1 MNRTVNCR
9 LGDLLISLSQ
19 AIDMMNSCLVGHHR
33 RVAYMAYHLADTLQW
48 SAEEKT
54 DVLLAG
60 LIHDIGALSLR
71 DRLDIM
77 QFESDFARLHCE
89 AGYYLLR
96 RFEPLQGVADIIR
109 CHHHWWREVPAH
121 LRENGAASDGYR
133 GGQVLHLAD
142 RIDVLINRQENLI
155 SQEPEIARHISAEA
169 GERFM
174 PAAVAAFDTIRQYEF
189 FWLYMSPYYIQ
200 GKIREYLADS
210 AVTEIDLE
218 QLLAF
223 SEIFVNLIDFKSR
236 FTATHTSGVSATAVA
251 LARLLGFEEDRL
263 MLIRIAGNLHDI
275 GKLTV
280 PTEILEKPATLDY
293 KEFSVIRGHT
303 FYTFNILETLK
314 LPWDIHKWASF
325 HHERFK
331 GTGYPFHVKEEE
343 LSLEAKIITLA
354 DVFTA
359 IAEDRP
365 YRPGMSREEADAVLE
380 SMVTEKRLDARLVEI
395 LRENY
400 LYIDSARRAAQQAAT
415 RRYATFQDHLH
426 ALFPDEA
433 APPAGLAP

>member
-1 MNRTVNCR
+1 MNRKVNCR
-9 LGDLLISLSQ
+9 LGDLMISLSQ

-33 RVAYMAYHLADTLQW
+33 RVGYMAYHLADLMQLPQD
-48 SAEEKT
+48 EKS
-54 DVLLAG
+54 DILLAG

-71 DRLDIM
+71 DRLDM
-77 QFESDFARLHCE
+77 MRFESDFARVHCE

-96 RFEPLQGVADIIR
+96 HFAPLRRVAEIIR
-109 CHHHWWREVPAH
+109 YHHHWWDEVPPHA
-121 LRENGAASDGYR
+121 REKDSAGNGYH

-142 RIDVLINRQENLI
+142 RIDVLINRQENVI
-155 SQEPEIARHISAEA
+155 SQEPEIARLIAAEA
-169 GERFM
+169 GKRFM
-174 PAAVAAFDTIRQYEF
+174 PAAVEAFEDLRQYEY

-200 GKIREYLADS
+200 GKIGEYLEES
-210 AVTEIDLE
+210 SFTEIDLD

-236 FTATHTSGVSATAVA
+236 YTATHTSGVSATAMA

-263 MLIRIAGNLHDI
+263 MLIRIASNLHDI

-280 PTEILEKPATLDY
+280 PTEILEKPASLDY
-293 KEFSVIRGHT
+293 KEFSMIRGHT

-343 LSLEAKIITLA
+343 ISLEAKIITLA

-365 YRPGMSREEADAVLE
+365 YRPGMSREEADAVLQ
-380 SMVTEKRLDARLVEI
+380 SMVADKRLDARLVEI
-395 LRENY
+395 LRENF
-400 LYIDSARRAAQQAAT
+400 LYIDSARRTAQQDAA
-415 RRYATFQDHLH
+415 RRYATFQSHLH
-426 ALFPDEA
+426 SLFPEEQA
-433 APPAGLAP
+433 AVDLPQ